1 MVTSD
6 WFGSDRIGTGLGPM
20 LRHRHPLVAIEAIAR
35 PNLVRSAF
43 SPLENKLVKRFPIAI
58 AL

>member
-1 MVTSD
+1 METCCAIALV
-6 WFGSDRIGTGLGPM
+6 
-20 LRHRHPLVAIEAIAR
+20 VAIEAIGR